1 MRKHILTTVL
11 LALSAL
17 VSCNKENSP
26 TIDRSTED
34 SGPVMINISPD
45 AVKGEILVKVAQG
58 KAGTRATELQ
68 DLRELNNEMAE
79 VLEEAQAV
87 HFERLF
93 TIDPRFEERTKA
105 EGLDRWFCVQYD
117 GDIAPDVMAELLKE
131 CPGVEVVE
139 CSLPMVEDDSSA
151 EVSAAFPAAGRNV
164 GARSAATVS
173 SPFNDPYVNQM
184 RQWDFHNTGLVANV
198 NTVAGADCN
207 VYRAWTLCTGSP
219 DVIVG
224 VFDQGVKYDHEDLA
238 ANMWVNKGEIPGN
251 GVDDDGNGYVDDIY
265 GWNFVDNT
273 GQITF
278 SNEKAHGTHVAGTV
292 SAVNN
297 NGIGICGI
305 AGGSGKGD
313 GVKIMSLQML
323 GVSESGSGGA
333 GTSGKIRAMKYAAD
347 NGAVISQNSWG
358 YGTGSIKFET
368 WKFGVYSAYSDAVRY
383 FIKYAGLDAKGNQVG
398 PMAGGIVV
406 CSAGNDAT
414 ADLLHYPSADE
425 NVIAV
430 ASTRMDGGPS
440 YFTNYA
446 SWVTI
451 SAPGGDYKQNSAY
464 GQIYST
470 DIAVDSTSA
479 YDYKQGTSM
488 ASPHVSGAL
497 ALAISYFWG
506 EEHHKG
512 LTPEMLKNALLSSSK
527 DVNDFCP
534 EAYKGKMGIG
544 GLDTYNLLRTVKMMD
559 VAMPEV
565 TVGVGQ
571 STTVNLADYFITTH
585 AFSTKVSD
593 DSVVKVS
600 VSVSE
605 SKLTVNGLKEGTA
618 TVTVSDAKAISKAFT
633 VKVTK

>member
-1 MRKHILTTVL
+1 MRIHILTAGL
-11 LALSAL
+11 LALFVL
-17 VSCNKENSP
+17 VSCNKDINP

-34 SGPVMINISPD
+34 SGPVMINISPT
-45 AVKGEILVKVAQG
+45 AIKGEILVKVSPG
-58 KAGTRATELQ
+58 TAGTRATELQ
-68 DLRELNNEMAE
+68 DLRELNDEMAE

-105 EGLDRWFCVQYD
+105 EGLDRWFCVNYD
-117 GDIAPDVMAELLKE
+117 GDIAPDVMAEMIKG

-139 CSLPMVEDDSSA
+139 CSIPMMEDVTSA
-151 EVSAAFPAAGRNV
+151 YAPAPAVNPAIRGDV
-164 GARSAATVS
+164 AVS

-184 RQWDFHNTGLVANV
+184 RQWDFHNTGLVGNV
-198 NTVAGADCN
+198 AGVAGADCN
-207 VYRAWTLCTGSP
+207 VYRAWTLCTGNR

-224 VFDQGVKYDHEDLA
+224 VFDQGVKYDHEDLV
-238 ANMWVNKGEIPGN
+238 ANMWVNEGEIPGN

-273 GQITF
+273 GAITF
-278 SNEKAHGTHVAGTV
+278 SQENAHGTHVAGTI

-297 NGIGICGI
+297 NGIGVCGI
-305 AGGSGKGD
+305 AGGSGKND
-313 GVKIMSLQML
+313 GVRIMSLQML

-358 YGTGSIKFET
+358 YGTGSIKLET
-368 WKFGVYSAYSDAVRY
+368 WKFGVYSAYADAIRY
-383 FIKYAGLDAKGNQVG
+383 FVKYAGMDKNGNQVG

-414 ADLLHYPSADE
+414 ADLLHFPSCDE

-430 ASTRMDGGPS
+430 ASTGMDGKPS

-451 SAPGGDYKQNSAY
+451 SAPGGDYKYNSAY

-470 DIAVDSTSA
+470 DVAADTTSA
-479 YDYKQGTSM
+479 YAYKQGTSM
-488 ASPHVSGAL
+488 AAPHVSGAL

-506 EEHHKG
+506 EDHHKG
-512 LTPEMLKNALLSSSK
+512 LTPEMLKNALISSSK

-544 GLDTYNLLRTVKMMD
+544 RLDTYNLLRTVKMQD
-559 VAMPEV
+559 VVIPDV
-565 TVGVGQ
+565 TLKVGA
-571 STTVNLADYFITTH
+571 STIINLNDYFITTH
-585 AFSTKVSD
+585 AYSTKVSEEGI
-593 DSVVKVS
+593 VKAAIS
-600 VSVSE
+600 VSAGT
-605 SKLTVNGLKEGTA
+605 LTVTALKEGTVK
-618 TVTVSDAKAISKAFT
+618 VTVSDAKAIGKSFT